1 MGLPRGSVQGS
12 LKKSSFALLFFPLSQ
27 CKMLVWT
34 LGSSLLSV
42 FPEIVSERSWEQ
54 GRVGAGVAFPSKL
67 LPLLQP
73 HWSWRNGILFMPG
86 RLNPYLHISILWAIK
101 LLFDLFSAP
110 PKLCFYSVLWVFWG
124 VSHSGLG
131 NVLDLFVV
139 QRRAGGCEMRSFRQK
154 LTMSAFAVCKH
165 MPPPGLSTQ
174 REKITANQMNKNPSS
189 FRSHEFVPGLWEQ
202 WDTVLFLSI
211 SINKLCSQFPLLG
224 YSFLC
229 VLLRDEHKS
238 AVLTFNF
245 FFL

>member
-1 MGLPRGSVQGS
+1 MGFPRGSVQGS

-101 LLFDLFSAP
+101 LLFETF
-110 PKLCFYSVLWVFWG
+110 
-124 VSHSGLG
+124 
-131 NVLDLFVV
+131 
-139 QRRAGGCEMRSFRQK
+139 
-154 LTMSAFAVCKH
+154 
-165 MPPPGLSTQ
+165 
-174 REKITANQMNKNPSS
+174 
-189 FRSHEFVPGLWEQ
+189 
-202 WDTVLFLSI
+202 I
-211 SINKLCSQFPLLG
+211 SPLL
-224 YSFLC
+224 SFVFTLFC
-229 VLLRDEHKS
+229 GFFEVSVTQVWEMCWICLLYKGEQE
-238 AVLTFNF
+238 AVRWEASDRSSPWALLQCANTSPPQGCPHRGKK
-245 FFL
+245 